1 MFKEITKLKVML
13 MLNVTQR
20 RRRFRNRIDDI
31 VGSSFLMRQVIEA
44 RLMIVH
50 IVASASSTGTA
61 RVIAS
66 GRRVETTLGRR
77 LIRVLFVD
85 ARLGC
90 AACARTTS
98 TPHGQTRTTKATPQT
113 PAETVATAPD
123 AQGDEET
130 EEQKGCD
137 RADHNASDGAS
148 RETAT
153 VAACDAHVKVE
164 GRDVAQDARPRR
176 VHVRGFA

>member
-1 MFKEITKLKVML
+1 ML

-20 RRRFRNRIDDI
+20 RWRFRNRINNI
-31 VGSSFLMRQVIEA
+31 VGSSFLLRQVIKA
-44 RLMIVH
+44 WLMIID
-50 IVASASSTGTA
+50 IVTSASTSTA

-66 GRRVETTLGRR
+66 GRVETTLRGR

-90 AACARTTS
+90 TACARTTS
-98 TPHGQTRTTKATPQT
+98 TPHGQTRTTEATPQT

-130 EEQKGCD
+130 EEQEGCD
-137 RADHNASDGAS
+137 CADYNACDGAW

-153 VAACDAHVKVE
+153 VAACDAHVKVD
-164 GRDVAQDARPRR
+164 GRNVAQDARARH
-176 VHVRGFA
+176 VHVCGFAWVHSA